1 MLFVLFQLGNDRYAL
16 EASQVVEVIPLV
28 ALKKLP
34 QSPKGIAGFFVY
46 RGQPVPAVDLGELL
60 LGKPARERLS
70 TRIIVVNNADSPR
83 EISTEVSPDRG
94 PGQTISRGKPGAASR
109 MVSGRLGLI
118 AERATATMKSETKAF
133 KELGMQL
140 ATTPCLGPV
149 LTDEKGVIQLV
160 QPRMLSGLV
169 ANIREPSPEPASE
182 AGHVAH

>member
-28 ALKKLP
+28 ALRKLP

-70 TRIIVVNNADSPR
+70 TRIIVVNNADAPGAAPR
-83 EISTEVSPDRG
+83 EISTQVSPESASR
-94 PGQTISRGKPGAASR
+94 QTISRGEPRK
-109 MVSGRLGLI
+109 VSGRLGLI
-118 AERATATMKSETKAF
+118 AERATATMKSETMAF
-133 KELGMQL
+133 KGLGVPL
-140 ATTPCLGPV
+140 AATPWLGPV

-160 QPRMLSGLV
+160 QPRMLSGLM
-169 ANIREPSPEPASE
+169 ANIRETSPEPASE

>member
-70 TRIIVVNNADSPR
+70 TRIIVVNHADA
-83 EISTEVSPDRG
+83 
-94 PGQTISRGKPGAASR
+94 PGAAPR

-118 AERATATMKSETKAF
+118 AERATTTMKSETKAF
-133 KELGMQL
+133 KELGVPL
-140 ATTPCLGPV
+140 AATPCLGPV

-169 ANIREPSPEPASE
+169 ANIRETSPEPTSE